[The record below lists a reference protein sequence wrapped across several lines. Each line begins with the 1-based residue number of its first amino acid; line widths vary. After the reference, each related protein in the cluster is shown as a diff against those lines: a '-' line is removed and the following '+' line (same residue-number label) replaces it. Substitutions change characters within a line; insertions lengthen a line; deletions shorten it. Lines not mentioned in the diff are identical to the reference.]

1 MEKLFIYRH
10 IMPIRLRS
18 ENVLHGFE
26 RFLLSIPSWSCE
38 SGEIIALL
46 GPSGSGKSTFLNIL
60 GGRVVPD
67 EGKVWYGKKR
77 HLRVPLVPGHPR
89 IKMVRQDFGQMPFKT
104 VRDNLL
110 EFAGIRSESSED
122 RVLKKWIKEL
132 NLNPSANDKAGGLS
146 GGELQ
151 RLAIGQ
157 ALIARPGVLLL
168 DEPFSHLDPM
178 HKRNLLDILKLW
190 QHKSGSSVVMVVHD
204 VRDALEWADR
214 IDVIQDGSIV
224 ESGTPE
230 EIYNK
235 PKTIS
240 MAHAFGRVN
249 CIETGQL
256 DKKLLRHPNS
266 FIIENSWFLRPEN
279 LDKKDLPKG
288 IEFLESEFNGSI
300 YTNIWRS
307 KDGVSWYTRG

>member
-1 MEKLFIYRH
+1 
-10 IMPIRLRS
+10 MPIRLRS